1 MTLANAHGARAMDT
15 GLQPAQRRIIGNVV
29 TPFPVGERGRS
40 CGSERRGRSSVMG
53 VRRRP
58 YQITG
63 KERKGFFSKHF
74 SIHNDL
80 LTTKKVL
87 DKTNFNG
94 LVPHVLLSC

>member
-1 MTLANAHGARAMDT
+1 
-15 GLQPAQRRIIGNVV
+15 
-29 TPFPVGERGRS
+29 
-40 CGSERRGRSSVMG
+40 MG

-63 KERKGFFSKHF
+63 KERKGFFSNHF

-87 DKTNFNG
+87 DKTNFKG
-94 LVPHVLLSC
+94 LVPHVLRSC